1 MYDEDIKIDA
11 DATALAQLII
21 QIVNNA
27 NESETATKIGELQTK
42 IDSLE
47 NQIEEFDIHDH
58 SYDVGEIAVE
68 HINSYGG
75 FTEMV
80 TEVLDEYDFSDKEM
94 GVASG
99 TTFTVTVDWW
109 TYWETTYEDRWILHE
124 RCGIRSQGRR
134 TRGRL
139 VILAA
144 G

>member
-21 QIVNNA
+21 SIVNNA

-47 NQIEEFDIHDH
+47 DQIAEFDIQDH
-58 SYDVGEIAVE
+58 SYDIGEIAVE

-80 TEVLDEYDFSDKEM
+80 TEVLDEYDFSDKET

-99 TTFTVTVDWW
+99 TTFTVTVD
-109 TYWETTYEDRWILHE
+109 
-124 RCGIRSQGRR
+124 
-134 TRGRL
+134 
-139 VILAA
+139 
-144 G
+144 

>member
-21 QIVNNA
+21 QIVSNA
-27 NESETATKIGELQTK
+27 NKSETDEKIDALQAK
-42 IDSLE
+42 VDSLE
-47 NQIEEFDIHDH
+47 NQIEEFDIHDY

-80 TEVLDEYDFSDKEM
+80 TEVLDEYDFSDKET

-99 TTFTVTVDWW
+99 TTFTVTVD
-109 TYWETTYEDRWILHE
+109 
-124 RCGIRSQGRR
+124 
-134 TRGRL
+134 
-139 VILAA
+139 
-144 G
+144 

>member
-21 QIVNNA
+21 QIVSNA
-27 NESETATKIGELQTK
+27 NKSETDEKIDALQAK

-58 SYDVGEIAVE
+58 SYDIGEIAVE

-99 TTFTVTVDWW
+99 TTFTVTVD
-109 TYWETTYEDRWILHE
+109 
-124 RCGIRSQGRR
+124 
-134 TRGRL
+134 
-139 VILAA
+139 
-144 G
+144 

>member
-21 QIVNNA
+21 QIVSNA
-27 NESETATKIGELQTK
+27 NKSETDEKIDALQAK

-58 SYDVGEIAVE
+58 SYDIGEIAVE

-80 TEVLDEYDFSDKEM
+80 TEVLDEYDFSDKET

-99 TTFTVTVDWW
+99 TTFTVTVD
-109 TYWETTYEDRWILHE
+109 
-124 RCGIRSQGRR
+124 
-134 TRGRL
+134 
-139 VILAA
+139 
-144 G
+144 

>member
-11 DATALAQLII
+11 DANALAQLII
-21 QIVNNA
+21 QIVSNA
-27 NESETATKIGELQTK
+27 NKSETDEKIDALQTK

-80 TEVLDEYDFSDKEM
+80 TEVLDEYDFSDKET

-99 TTFTVTVDWW
+99 TTFTVTVD
-109 TYWETTYEDRWILHE
+109 
-124 RCGIRSQGRR
+124 
-134 TRGRL
+134 
-139 VILAA
+139 
-144 G
+144 

>member
-1 MYDEDIKIDA
+1 MFDEDIKIDA

-27 NESETATKIGELQTK
+27 NKSETDKKIDALQTK

-68 HINSYGG
+68 HLNNYNGLSDII
-75 FTEMV
+75 
-80 TEVLDEYDFSDKEM
+80 TEVIDEYDFSDKES

-99 TTFTVTVDWW
+99 TTFTVTVD
-109 TYWETTYEDRWILHE
+109 
-124 RCGIRSQGRR
+124 
-134 TRGRL
+134 
-139 VILAA
+139 
-144 G
+144 